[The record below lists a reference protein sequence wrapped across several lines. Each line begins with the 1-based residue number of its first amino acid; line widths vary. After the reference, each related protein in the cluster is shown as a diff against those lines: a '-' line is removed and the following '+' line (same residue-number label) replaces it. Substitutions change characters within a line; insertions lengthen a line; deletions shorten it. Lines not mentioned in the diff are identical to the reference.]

1 MVVPVSGIRHAIA
14 IDFDPVDK
22 FLYWSDDE
30 KLEIKRCRM
39 NGQSKLEVTLHVIFM
54 VILFQRLHCWELAHY
69 ECFLRTLFVMFY
81 IYIVYI
87 CLKIL
92 PGLTSQMLAMFRG
105 GFSVGVIRCQLLQ
118 Y

>member
-1 MVVPVSGIRHAIA
+1 MHFLLLARKEDLRRISLDTPDLTDVVVPVSGIRHAVA

-54 VILFQRLHCWELAHY
+54 VILFQAALTLPGVSTLRMLLENIVCDVLHFIL
-69 ECFLRTLFVMFY
+69 Y
-81 IYIVYI
+81 IY
-87 CLKIL
+87 
-92 PGLTSQMLAMFRG
+92 A
-105 GFSVGVIRCQLLQ
+105 
-118 Y
+118 

>member
-54 VILFQRLHCWELAHY
+54 VILFQAALTLPGVSTLRMLLENIVCDVLHLHC
-69 ECFLRTLFVMFY
+69 
-81 IYIVYI
+81 IYMPKDPTRFDQSNAGNVSGRI
-87 CLKIL
+87 
-92 PGLTSQMLAMFRG
+92 
-105 GFSVGVIRCQLLQ
+105 
-118 Y
+118 